1 MNDLLDR
8 SEMIEAMRAAL
19 EIDPART
26 AVVGVDLHRGHLDPE
41 VATFPLPAQ
50 QAAAVVQATERL
62 LAIARAAGM
71 KVIQVVQTQRRHP
84 TPSADI
90 LSNPFWATMERL
102 GLHQSPTLPS
112 TISRHNL
119 EGSPGTELMPS
130 LATREDEFLLTSKH
144 RLTAF
149 YGTDLDGLL
158 RSLGVETLLLAGVNT
173 NTCITGTAFEAMH
186 RDYRVVVVEECVA
199 SAHGDDLHRFALE
212 NIARCIGWV
221 ITLDELEP
229 KVTAAVG

>member
-1 MNDLLDR
+1 VNDPLDR

-19 EIDPART
+19 EIDPSRT

-41 VATFPLPAQ
+41 VATFPLPAER
-50 QAAAVVQATERL
+50 AASVVRATERL
-62 LAIARAAGM
+62 LALARGAGI
-71 KVIQVVQTQRRHP
+71 KIIQVVQTQRRYP
-84 TPSADI
+84 TPSADV

-102 GLHQSPTLPS
+102 GLQQSPTLRS
-112 TISRHNL
+112 TITGHNL
-119 EGSPGTELMPS
+119 EGSPGTQLMPS

-158 RSLGVETLLLAGVNT
+158 RSLGIETLLLAGVNT

-199 SAHGDDLHRFALE
+199 SAHGHDLHRFALQ

-221 ITLDELEP
+221 ITLDDLES
-229 KVTAAVG
+229 KLAATT